1 MKKSK
6 TVQILLGF
14 SIIALI
20 LSVIGVGSIWY
31 GQKNHQANNTKTTT
45 KKDTTVTKKQ
55 DTFKI
60 TALGDS
66 LTYGVGDTE
75 GGGYVRVVENFY
87 KQKEKMW
94 RTSIL
99 AISGAKS
106 GQLLKQLDQKE
117 VQKPK

>member
-1 MKKSK
+1 M
-6 TVQILLGF
+6 V
-14 SIIALI
+14 
-20 LSVIGVGSIWY
+20 GVVSIWY
-31 GQKNHQANNTKTTT
+31 GQKNHQTNNAKPPP
-45 KKDTTVTKKQ
+45 KRDDSNEKQ

-87 KQKEKMW
+87 KQKEKNVENVN
-94 RTSIL
+94 L

-106 GQLLKQLDQKE
+106 DQLLKQLDQK
-117 VQKPK
+117 KCKTK